1 MSNAQDIITAL
12 SMQPHPEGG
21 WYKETWREGE
31 GRGLASGILYLIEEG
46 QRSHWH
52 RIDAAE
58 MWIYNAGSPLTLSI
72 ASGDDGETVVPDVIL
87 GPDVVAGQ
95 QIQHVYRPGE
105 WQAAHA
111 AAGWTLVSCIVSP
124 GFRFEGFELAA
135 PDWVPAASR

>member
-1 MSNAQDIITAL
+1 MSTARDIIAAL

-31 GRGLASGILYLIEEG
+31 GRGLASGILYLLDQG
-46 QRSHWH
+46 QHSHWH

-58 MWIYNAGSPLTLSI
+58 MWIHNAGSPLTLFI
-72 ASGDDGETVVPDVIL
+72 ASGEDGEEVAPDVIL

-95 QIQHVYRPGE
+95 QIQHLYRPGE

-111 AAGWTLVSCIVSP
+111 ASGWTLVSCIVSP

-135 PDWVPAASR
+135 ADWIPAALR